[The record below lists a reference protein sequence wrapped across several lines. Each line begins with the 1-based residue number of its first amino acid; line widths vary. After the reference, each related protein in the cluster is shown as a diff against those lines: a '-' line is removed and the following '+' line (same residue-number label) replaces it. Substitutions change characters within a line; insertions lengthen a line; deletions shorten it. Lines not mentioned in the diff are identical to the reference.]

1 MNSNALFFGRPRL
14 RHGLIRTSPPLGQ
27 PARSD
32 RSDHGLAALGRDI
45 GLRTPDSISTPE
57 MAEQTGISISVL
69 RWVPAYVIGLVIILL
84 GGIGLLVVAVL

>member
-1 MNSNALFFGRPRL
+1 
-14 RHGLIRTSPPLGQ
+14 
-27 PARSD
+27 
-32 RSDHGLAALGRDI
+32 
-45 GLRTPDSISTPE
+45 